1 MRRLSTALAAL
12 VLAVAGCGGTS
23 TPSPTPTAST
33 ALWDGG
39 FGPGIASAPIVPFLD
54 GSLIG
59 YGAALPEDESFPD
72 ANEVPLDEAQ
82 VIYSDGT
89 PEGTRLLFAGALISE
104 MGDRALAVEADGV
117 GYFIARDPKSETTG
131 LYRTDGTAEGTSFVR
146 AAEATAI
153 GAVVRDGSTAVCMS
167 ESILR
172 GQEVERGFRCDLFDD
187 GVWRETREML
197 VLSDGT
203 IGDQLYPFAGRLYLD
218 SNSVPLT
225 YLDPFSES
233 TPVGTLAISDASD
246 FYGDDNYAE
255 FLLTGVLLK
264 GSTYPD
270 STDTEFLLLKVR
282 RTTSTTAET
291 EGALY
296 AITADGT
303 VRALA
308 RERASDVAPDGF
320 YHYSSTADGSIYNV
334 ATVSGFVEA
343 AEGTMVA
350 SKVVSRVFALNQAT
364 GTPEEITIPVAATSE
379 PLEFVS
385 PWTSRFQVPGDTGST
400 YAIGESGLYAVE
412 VLDGGSGPAGALVLI
427 ADFPEALEAPFIFFA
442 SDSAIYFQYPEI
454 TEADAPEAATY
465 TWTWRYVNRYANP
478 AMGLSALTGY
488 TLSNCGGRD
497 AVARGALYTDC
508 GDGTGAI
515 YRFDGGEV
523 TRLMLAPE
531 GERWE
536 IIDLREIGDR
546 AVAIYVRETANGGA
560 PSRYYLAE
568 LPTR

>member
-1 MRRLSTALAAL
+1 MRRFTVALATL
-12 VLAVAGCGGTS
+12 LIAVAACGGTS
-23 TPSPTPTAST
+23 TPSPTSTAST

-39 FGPGIASAPIVPFLD
+39 FGPGITSAPIVPFLD

-59 YGAALPEDESFPD
+59 YGAALPEDEPFPD

-131 LYRTDGTAEGTSFVR
+131 LYQTDGTAERTLFIR
-146 AAEATAI
+146 AAAATTI
-153 GAVVRDGSTAVCMS
+153 SAVVRDGSTAVCMS

-233 TPVGTLAISDASD
+233 TPVGTLAIRDASD
-246 FYGDDNYAE
+246 FYGDENYAE

-264 GSTYPD
+264 GSKYPD
-270 STDTEFLLLKVR
+270 STDTKFLLLKVR
-282 RTTSTTAET
+282 STTSTTAGM
-291 EGALY
+291 EGTLY
-296 AITADGT
+296 AIAADGT

-334 ATVSGFVEA
+334 ATVSDFVEA
-343 AEGTMVA
+343 VEGTMVA
-350 SKVVSRVFALNQAT
+350 SKVESRVFALNQAT
-364 GTPEEITIPVAATSE
+364 GAPEEITIPLAATRE

-385 PWTSRFQVPGDTGST
+385 PRTTVGST
-400 YAIGESGLYAVE
+400 YAIGASGLYAVE
-412 VLDGGSGPAGALVLI
+412 VLDGGSGPASALVLV
-427 ADFPEALEAPFIFFA
+427 ADFPEALEAPSIFFA
-442 SDSAIYFQYPEI
+442 SDAAIYFKYREV
-454 TEADAPEAATY
+454 TATDAPDAATNA
-465 TWTWRYVNRYANP
+465 WTWRYVNRYANP

-488 TLSNCGGRD
+488 TLADCGGRV

-508 GDGTGAI
+508 NDGTGVI
-515 YRFDGGEV
+515 YRFDAGEV
-523 TRLMLAPE
+523 TRLTLAPE

-536 IIDLREIGDR
+536 IVGLREIGDR
-546 AVAIYVRETANGGA
+546 AVAIYVKESADGSA
-560 PSRYYLAE
+560 PLRYYLAE